1 LLNLFKKFRHTTT
14 LHGGLIAVGKIL
26 QSAAITPYRQSI
38 LWRDLLNN
46 DALMD
51 KEILAQEIRQSADD
65 FIATLSRFNDEQLN
79 TIPFT
84 GSWTAGQLAD
94 HVRKA
99 TDGIPDSHTRAADR
113 DAGLYVNTFTS
124 LFLDFTIKF
133 ESPGFIIP
141 DDGPFQTKNL
151 VEELVRIKHQ
161 NDAIAVTSD
170 LTRLCVDFELPGLG
184 HLTRYEW
191 LKFIVVHTRRHTHQ
205 LKNIAE
211 KILAINV

>member
-1 LLNLFKKFRHTTT
+1 
-14 LHGGLIAVGKIL
+14 
-26 QSAAITPYRQSI
+26 
-38 LWRDLLNN
+38 
-46 DALMD
+46 MD
-51 KEILAQEIRQSADD
+51 KEILAEEIGQSADD

-84 GSWTAGQLAD
+84 DSWTAGQVAD

-99 TDGIPDSHTRAADR
+99 TDGIPDSHTRVANR
-113 DAGLYVNTFTS
+113 DADLYVKTFTS

-151 VEELVRIKHQ
+151 VEELVRIKDQ
-161 NDAIAVTSD
+161 NASIAVTSD
-170 LTRLCVDFELPGLG
+170 LTELCVDFELPGLG

-191 LKFIVVHTRRHTHQ
+191 LKFIVVHTQRHTHQ
-205 LKNIAE
+205 LKNIAG
-211 KILAINV
+211 KILALKV